1 MEPLVASRTA
11 LATSLMRALHTRGDP
26 APIISDPWGDLLVPA
41 PVREAVQRAL
51 SAASAMQGA
60 PAEAAAQSI
69 VDAWLRS
76 HPAYATVI
84 TRSRYSEDALHA
96 AVARGV
102 RQYVLIGAGFD
113 SYAMRTPAEAEHVE
127 IFEIDHPATHSL
139 KQQRIKACGISIR
152 NSVHFLAADLANES
166 LDVVLS
172 RSAFKS
178 AEPAFFSWLGVTMYL
193 TREANLAT
201 LRAIAR
207 CAAPGSE
214 LVFTYIDRAAF
225 LYALETPSGSFSEL
239 KRSVAA
245 IGEPFVSG
253 FDPKALAQDLI
264 GVGLE
269 LTEDLVDSD
278 VVARYDPR
286 GVNKLRPATHSHI
299 ARASVRDSMTDR
311 PHGGVPASVLS

>member
-1 MEPLVASRTA
+1 MQRWRVACASTCSSARASTA
-11 LATSLMRALHTRGDP
+11 TRCAHP
-26 APIISDPWGDLLVPA
+26 
-41 PVREAVQRAL
+41 QKL
-51 SAASAMQGA
+51 S
-60 PAEAAAQSI
+60 
-69 VDAWLRS
+69 
-76 HPAYATVI
+76 T
-84 TRSRYSEDALHA
+84 SRYS
-96 AVARGV
+96 R
-102 RQYVLIGAGFD
+102 LII
-113 SYAMRTPAEAEHVE
+113 PQH
-127 IFEIDHPATHSL
+127 THSSSSAS
-139 KQQRIKACGISIR
+139 RHVGFSIR

-172 RSAFKS
+172 HSAFKS
-178 AEPAFFSWLGVTMYL
+178 AESAFFSWLGVTMYL

-214 LVFTYIDRAAF
+214 LVFTYIDQAAF
-225 LYALETPSGSFSEL
+225 LHALETPSGPFSEL

-253 FDPKALAQDLI
+253 FDPKTLAQDLI

-299 ARASVRDSMTDR
+299 ARARVRDSMTDR
-311 PHGGVPASVLS
+311 PHDGVPASVLS